1 MVEYQV
7 LYIILTLIFSA
18 FFSWVEIAFVTS
30 NKLRLEID
38 KKKGSSGSN
47 IISMLIKNP
56 AQFITCMLLGK
67 NIALVIYCILMGMQ
81 LDTFFTYYVTNSE
94 SGILVIQII
103 VSTLIFLITGEF
115 IPKALFMVN
124 SNRVLN
130 FLAIP
135 VFLFYILLYPLAW
148 IIRYL
153 SNVILKTFFRTK
165 VKSNVKNVVFGSID
179 LENIIALGKN
189 ETEKESEIEHDVKLF
204 QNALDF
210 SKVKLREC
218 TIPRNEI
225 AAMELDSPVSK
236 LKEKFIE
243 TGYSKI
249 LIYKDTID
257 NIIGYTQ
264 SSDLFKN
271 PGNISQ
277 MLRSIIISPETM
289 SANKLLNLFMKE
301 QKSIALIVDE
311 FGGTSGIVT
320 IEDIMEEIFGEIE
333 DEHDSSD
340 FKEEKIAENEYLFSG
355 RLEIDYIN
363 EKFDLTIPESED
375 YETIAGFI
383 LHHHEEIPNENDRII
398 IGLYEFEILKM
409 QNPKIELIKLKI
421 KIK

>member
-1 MVEYQV
+1 MLESQL
-7 LYIILTLIFSA
+7 LYILVALILSAVFSG
-18 FFSWVEIAFVTS
+18 VEITYIS
-30 NKLRLEID
+30 TNKLRVEID
-38 KKKGSSGSN
+38 KKQGNFGSN
-47 IISMLIKNP
+47 IISTLIKNP
-56 AQFITCMLLGK
+56 SQFIASMLVGRY
-67 NIALVIYCILMGMQ
+67 IALVIFGFLMAAQ
-81 LDTFFTYYVTNSE
+81 FEPFIKEYLTYSKF
-94 SGILVIQII
+94 GILAIQTILA
-103 VSTLIFLITGEF
+103 TLVLFTGEF
-115 IPKALFMVN
+115 IPKSLFVVN
-124 SNRVLN
+124 SNRVFN

-135 VFLFYILLYPLAW
+135 LIIIYFLLYPLAW
-148 IIRYL
+148 LIMFF
-153 SNVILKTFFRTK
+153 STAILKIIFKTKIRTNK
-165 VKSNVKNVVFGSID
+165 EPVVFGSLD
-179 LENIIALGKN
+179 LDNMMALSKN
-189 ETEKESEIEHDVKLF
+189 EAEKESEIEHDIKLF

-271 PGNISQ
+271 PDNISQ

-301 QKSIALIVDE
+301 HKSIALIVDE

-363 EKFDLTIPESED
+363 EKFALTMPESED

-383 LHHHEEIPNENDRII
+383 LHHHEEIPTENDKIS
-398 IGLYEFEILKM
+398 IGIYEFEILKM

-421 KIK
+421 RTK